1 MTNIDLAETNAD
13 LYGEIGDLKQQIV
26 ELKAMNIVN
35 FLYKNKRDN
44 LIEKEVL
51 NEDRK
56 RIIKL

>member
-26 ELKAMNIVN
+26 ELKAMNIEN

>member
-26 ELKAMNIVN
+26 ELKAMNIEN

-44 LIEKEVL
+44 LIEK
-51 NEDRK
+51 RGS
-56 RIIKL
+56 KLR